1 MNRTVANVII
11 DLAATLLFAAM
22 IATGYILRFP
32 LPPGTNRVLEL
43 WGFTRHQWGSIH
55 SGTSLALLAVIAVH
69 LVLHWKWIVT
79 VIGKRLHLVT
89 TPKPSMI
96 RSGMI
101 AGGAFA
107 VAFGLFA
114 FSVHWGVREM
124 TEPLHDL
131 NIPDAKAPSE
141 ISRPAL
147 RSTETQSQPT
157 HWEHAYAVLKT
168 RCFSCHGKKQQLGGF
183 RADERANYFDGNGN
197 PPLVVPGNST
207 ESLLIEIV
215 SGGRPQMRMLDSHR
229 LPETEL
235 QLLRIWIDAGADWPD
250 K

>member
-1 MNRTVANVII
+1 MNRTIANVII
-11 DLAATLLFAAM
+11 DLVAAVLFVAM

-43 WGFTRHQWGSIH
+43 WGLTRHQWGSFH

-101 AGGAFA
+101 AGGVFA
-107 VAFGLFA
+107 AVFGIFA

-124 TEPLHDL
+124 AEPLHDL
-131 NIPDAKAPSE
+131 NISDANAPAE
-141 ISRPAL
+141 ISHPEL
-147 RSTETQSQPT
+147 RSTETQTPPA
-157 HWEHAYAVLKT
+157 HWEDAYAVLKT
-168 RCFSCHGKKQQLGGF
+168 RCISCHGQKQQLGGF
-183 RADERANYFDGNGN
+183 RADERSDYFDRNGN
-197 PPLVVPGNST
+197 PPLVVPGNSA
-207 ESLLIEIV
+207 ESPLIEIV
-215 SGGRPQMRMLDSHR
+215 SGGRPQMRMFDSHN
-229 LPETEL
+229 LPESEL